1 MHEELCVFIW
11 LCKDFFCAFSF
22 VLKSR
27 ILFVFVLCFPIL
39 SSHGCALFSL
49 LLASFEQIDIPLA
62 GLLANGTQATGSV
75 RLSLLWMH
83 DLPLLLRQVQCRG
96 E

>member
-1 MHEELCVFIW
+1 MAARSSLTHSHFE
-11 LCKDFFCAFSF
+11 
-22 VLKSR
+22 
-27 ILFVFVLCFPIL
+27 IL
-39 SSHGCALFSL
+39 
-49 LLASFEQIDIPLA
+49 QIDIPLA

-83 DLPLLLRQVQCRG
+83 DLPLLLRQVQCRS

>member
-1 MHEELCVFIW
+1 
-11 LCKDFFCAFSF
+11 
-22 VLKSR
+22 
-27 ILFVFVLCFPIL
+27 
-39 SSHGCALFSL
+39 
-49 LLASFEQIDIPLA
+49 LA

-96 E
+96 EGELDVGFSFLLTL